1 MSKLTLSAAEKIVD
15 TALAKGGELGL
26 KPLTVAVL
34 DAGGH
39 LVALKRQDGSSILRP
54 QVASGKAYGAIA
66 VGAGSR
72 WLDENAKTRPHF
84 VQALNGVAGGAIVPV
99 PGGVLIRAGE
109 GGEILGAVGISGDTS
124 DNDEA
129 CAVAGIEGAGFSA
142 DRG

>member
-1 MSKLTLSAAEKIVD
+1 M
-15 TALAKGGELGL
+15 
-26 KPLTVAVL
+26 
-34 DAGGH
+34 
-39 LVALKRQDGSSILRP
+39 
-54 QVASGKAYGAIA
+54 
-66 VGAGSR
+66 GAGSR
-72 WLDENAKTRPHF
+72 WIEENAKTRPHF

-129 CAVAGIEGAGFSA
+129 CAVTGIEAAGFSA